1 MAQVKRPEIYE
12 FWPRKDF
19 NDDLN
24 YKGVVVEVLV
34 VESIFPIAPSVRKPL
49 RRKLAL
55 LELSRIHIVSGD
67 SFLVNLVLVD

>member
-24 YKGVVVEVLV
+24 YKGVVVEILV
-34 VESIFPIAPSVRKPL
+34 VESSNYRSKTF
-49 RRKLAL
+49 
-55 LELSRIHIVSGD
+55 LESISLEEICSQMWS
-67 SFLVNLVLVD
+67 